1 VRGVAL
7 AWCATRSGCVGLL
20 TSFACLTLGGIASGA
35 EGDGGPCPCES
46 DAGARRHDGFFA
58 RSVPGLVLYWAHV
71 DGSSRVPRRSGIR
84 GVGQGGELALG
95 GTPAP
100 GLVVGGSVWTGR
112 LDPVF
117 VEDGRRVSSDDD
129 SVKLTQLR
137 LGPFV
142 DYYPDASLGFHGTAA
157 LALVAEFESDA
168 KGDAIEPIAY
178 GVSLATGVG
187 HEWFVSDEVSFG
199 FLARFALGG
208 VTRGARERSLFIVPE
223 LALSATYH

>member
-1 VRGVAL
+1 M
-7 AWCATRSGCVGLL
+7 
-20 TSFACLTLGGIASGA
+20 TSFACLTLSGSAWCA
-35 EGDGGPCPCES
+35 ESESVECPCEIEP
-46 DAGARRHDGFFA
+46 GARTHDGFFA
-58 RSVPGLVLYWAHV
+58 RSVPGLALYWAHV
-71 DGSSRVPRRSGIR
+71 DGSSRAPHRSGIR
-84 GVGQGGELALG
+84 GVGQGGELAVG

-117 VEDGRRVSSDDD
+117 VEDGQRVSSDDD

-142 DYYPDASLGFHGTAA
+142 DYYPDASLGFHGTAGVS
-157 LALVAEFESDA
+157 LVAEFESDS
-168 KGDAIEPIAY
+168 KGDAVEPIAY
-178 GVSLATGVG
+178 GISLATGVG

-208 VTRGARERSLFIVPE
+208 VTRSLRGARERSLFIVPE